1 MVKSQWLVSVAGRE
15 QLCQSKRGI
24 SCQASGIRFQVI
36 KKGLPDK
43 SGSPH
48 CVITQFLNKSN
59 ITYEK
64 CIFQN

>member
-1 MVKSQWLVSVAGRE
+1 MWEINFAKVSHFGKVKEVLGVRYQVSGDK
-15 QLCQSKRGI
+15 KR
-24 SCQASGIRFQVI
+24 AARFIWQ
-36 KKGLPDK
+36 
-43 SGSPH
+43 PH

>member
-1 MVKSQWLVSVAGRE
+1 VLREEINFAKVKEVSGVRY
-15 QLCQSKRGI
+15 
-24 SCQASGIRFQVI
+24 QVI
-36 KKGLPDK
+36 KKGLPDL

>member
-1 MVKSQWLVSVAGRE
+1 VKSEKEKVKRE
-15 QLCQSKRGI
+15 KEKVKRGGRI
-24 SCQASGIRFQVI
+24 
-36 KKGLPDK
+36 L

>member
-1 MVKSQWLVSVAGRE
+1 MVSKCFRWEINFAKVSHFGKVKE
-15 QLCQSKRGI
+15 VSGI
-24 SCQASGIRFQVI
+24 RCQASGD

-43 SGSPH
+43 IRQPH

>member
-1 MVKSQWLVSVAGRE
+1 VIKNQWLVSVAGRD
-15 QLCQSKRGI
+15 QLYQSVKLWQSKRGV
-24 SCQASGIRFQVI
+24 RYQVI
-36 KKGLPDK
+36 KKGCRIL